1 MKLLLFIVFAAII
14 DFGNAR
20 IHHLVLNVGNFV
32 YISINKFQN
41 YIQI

>member
-20 IHHLVLNVGNFV
+20 IHHLVLNVRNF
-32 YISINKFQN
+32 YRFLK
-41 YIQI
+41 